1 MEWRGAA
8 GEESEERSVET
19 RTFMSLSK
27 NGFGA
32 PTTRHQH
39 MIYHVATRPGSTDEA
54 RTSARSRSTPIDPR
68 RRFRSP
74 RSLSNA
80 FRRPVSVRLSSHRRR
95 RHALGRLRRGFRPR
109 DGFGGDAFRK
119 PAR

>member
-39 MIYHVATRPGSTDEA
+39 MIYHVATRPGSTDDRDGA
-54 RTSARSRSTPIDPR
+54 RGSADR
-68 RRFRSP
+68 
-74 RSLSNA
+74 
-80 FRRPVSVRLSSHRRR
+80 
-95 RHALGRLRRGFRPR
+95 GRLP
-109 DGFGGDAFRK
+109 
-119 PAR
+119 